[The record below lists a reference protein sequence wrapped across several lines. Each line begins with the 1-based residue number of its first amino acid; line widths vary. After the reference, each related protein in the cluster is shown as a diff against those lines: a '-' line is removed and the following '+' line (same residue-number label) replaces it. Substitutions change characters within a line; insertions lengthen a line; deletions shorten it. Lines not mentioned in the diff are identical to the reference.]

1 VGKPCIY
8 TTMSNAGRDLI
19 FERWNSL
26 AGIDEK
32 RTLLNEEETVKGNVA
47 SLANAIAQKL
57 GDKNLASPLQA
68 AMKKAAEAAKSGKE
82 FDVADLQLNADQ
94 KAALGDA
101 FLKIAFADPKLTTQI
116 MDAIK
121 KVTLVSKKG

>member
-1 VGKPCIY
+1 MSKP
-8 TTMSNAGRDLI
+8 GRDLI

-26 AGIDEK
+26 AGLREEGG
-32 RTLLNEEETVKGNVA
+32 LLKEEESVKGNVG

-57 GDKNLASPLQA
+57 GDKNLAAPLQA
-68 AMKKAAEAAKSGKE
+68 ALKKAAEAAKSGKE
-82 FDVADLQLNADQ
+82 FDVADLQLNNDQ

-101 FLKIAFADPKLTTQI
+101 FLKITFAEPKLTTQI

-121 KVTLVSKKG
+121 KVTLVSKK

>member
-1 VGKPCIY
+1 MSKP
-8 TTMSNAGRDLI
+8 GRDLI

-26 AGIDEK
+26 AGIRGDTELLKEEEK
-32 RTLLNEEETVKGNVA
+32 ETVKGNVG

-57 GDKNLASPLQA
+57 GDKNLAAPLQA

-82 FDVADLQLNADQ
+82 FDVADLQLNNDQ

-101 FLKIAFADPKLTTQI
+101 FLKITFAEPKLTTQI

-121 KVTLVSKKG
+121 KVTLVSKK